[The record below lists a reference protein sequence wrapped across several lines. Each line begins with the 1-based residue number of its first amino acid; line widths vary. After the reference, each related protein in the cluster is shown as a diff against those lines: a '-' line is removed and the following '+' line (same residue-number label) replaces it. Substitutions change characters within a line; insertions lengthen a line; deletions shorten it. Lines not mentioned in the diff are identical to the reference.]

1 MLSSRGVLSLMAV
14 AAFGAALIAL
24 RLEAPTAAVWLLTL
38 GSGLATV
45 WSALS
50 MAWAET
56 NPSMAPADSYLA
68 LTVMGVVTTMY
79 FGLRARGASSRW

>member
-1 MLSSRGVLSLMAV
+1 MLSSRGVLSLMTV
-14 AAFGAALIAL
+14 AAFGAALLAL
-24 RLEAPTAAVWLLTL
+24 RREAPEVSAWLLTL

-50 MAWAET
+50 MTWART

-68 LTVMGVVTTMY
+68 LTVMGIVTTIY
-79 FGLRARGASSRW
+79 FGLRARSAR